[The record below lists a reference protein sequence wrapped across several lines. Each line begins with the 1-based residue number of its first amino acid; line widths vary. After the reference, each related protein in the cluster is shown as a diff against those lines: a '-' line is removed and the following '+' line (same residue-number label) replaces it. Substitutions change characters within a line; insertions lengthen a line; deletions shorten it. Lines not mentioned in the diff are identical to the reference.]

1 MKKPVSYIPSLIV
14 SVILVFTIIA
24 TSALLLMDINA
35 TPSKLKNLA
44 QKNNIESKVYSEL
57 EKYFTDKYNSTG
69 IPAEVYM
76 APIDQEYI
84 RCFEEAIIDS
94 AFEAVDGSGVMS
106 AVRPQNK
113 ALENSID
120 TFFNDFADKNNYEKD
135 ENFDLKLSN
144 TKDNAYLTISSFC
157 DVYKFSAMSSKGI
170 LKKAARLYSNRLI
183 LTAAA
188 IGFNIFLIVLLIIIN
203 RKKRMTAMYWCG
215 ISAMIAGIIGAVPS
229 IYLIATRYYDSFSI
243 KQAAVFTAF
252 TSAMYKLTEAF
263 AAIQIALIVLGLAT
277 AVIYGIIGDKKK
289 YPDTK
294 PTQIS

>member
-84 RCFEEAIIDS
+84 RSFEEAIIDS

>member
-84 RCFEEAIIDS
+84 RSFEEAIIDS
-94 AFEAVDGSGVMS
+94 AFEAVDGNGVMS